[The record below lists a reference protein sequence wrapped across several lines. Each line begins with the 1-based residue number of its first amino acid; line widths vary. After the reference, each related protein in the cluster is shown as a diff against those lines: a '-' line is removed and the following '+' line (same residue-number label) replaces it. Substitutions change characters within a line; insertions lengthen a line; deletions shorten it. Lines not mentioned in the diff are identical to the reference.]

1 MKMSIHRALG
11 ELKTL
16 EKRINK
22 EIENGIFI
30 GAKKSS
36 SETEYKTRTSIQDF
50 ENNVKSTR
58 QSINDLIKRRK
69 EIKEAIVNSNANT
82 FVTIGDN
89 KMTVA
94 GAIER
99 KTSIEYDRF
108 LLSKMKE
115 QYRHTISFV
124 EENNEE
130 VESDL
135 SNKIDIML
143 NTNDK
148 KNTEGIE
155 QFSKAYRKSNG
166 WEVVDVID
174 LKSLIDKLE
183 KEITI
188 FENEVDVVL
197 SESNATTFIDIE

>member
-16 EKRINK
+16 DKRIRK
-22 EIENGIFI
+22 EIENTIFI
-30 GAKKSS
+30 GAKKKSS
-36 SETEYKTRTSIQDF
+36 NTEYKTRTSIVDF
-50 ENNVKSTR
+50 NNNVNSSI
-58 QSINDLIKRRK
+58 QSINDLILRRK

-94 GAIER
+94 SAIER
-99 KTSIEYDRF
+99 KTSIGYDKF
-108 LLSKMKE
+108 LLSKIKE
-115 QYRHTISFV
+115 QYALIVGFV

-130 VESDL
+130 VECDL
-135 SNKIDIML
+135 SSKIDNML
-143 NTNDK
+143 NANDK
-148 KNTEGIE
+148 NNINGIE
-155 QFSKAYRKSNG
+155 EFSKAYRNSNS
-166 WEVVDVID
+166 WEVIDPVD

-197 SESNATTFIDIE
+197 SESNATTFIEVE